1 MRIRDVMSQR
11 PVTIEPDKS
20 IQETAAVFLQHGID
34 GAPVVDENQQL
45 LGLVTELHLYKAL
58 ASNEALD
65 TPVRAIMSTTV
76 DTLEE
81 DMPTE
86 IIHGLHFGRYP
97 VVHQGRVTGMLT
109 KSDVNRIYTREL
121 TDISKRMQAV
131 LDAAYNS
138 IVSID
143 DEGFIRIFNRAA
155 EELFDMKKEDVLGRL
170 YVDVFPD
177 GELIDILTTGTVVK
191 GEKFKYKDKTILSNR
206 TPIIDMDGRIIGA
219 VGVAQDISDLES
231 ITRELNIA
239 LEMKESMDY
248 FLNESLDSFFVADKD
263 GKVLNVN
270 KAYTRITGLKA
281 EDIVGKSMYE
291 LVDQGYYNKAATLMV
306 LESKQPVMYKETTL
320 TGRVALFTGLPIFDK
335 QGELTNVLVNI
346 KDITDLESVA
356 GELEKT
362 QDLKDELQA
371 VIEASFDGI
380 CQTDAHAKI
389 IRVNDAY
396 VRLTGMSREEL
407 VGKYEQQL
415 ADQGNFD
422 KSVSLMVIK
431 HRKPVTIEQRLK
443 TGKTLLVTGNP
454 VYNDRGELIRVITN
468 ARDFTELE
476 QLRQEREQAQELSRH
491 YQEELQKMRIS
502 EDSNFVAESR
512 QSRDIIDLVVRLGR
526 VDSTVLIQGE
536 SGVGK
541 EIIARELHKNS
552 IRSSRP
558 YIKINCAAI
567 PESLLESELFGY
579 ETGAFTGAKKGGK
592 SGLFE
597 LANTGSLF
605 LDEIGEIPLHLQV
618 KLLRVLQE
626 SEFTRVGGSTPIKVD
641 VRVIAATN
649 RDLAKLVAEG
659 RFREDLYYRLNVI
672 PIIVPPLRERKEEI
686 APLVRHFLQIFN
698 NKYGFS
704 KTITASAL
712 GALIDYEWPGN
723 VRELRNVIERAVV
736 TSAEMV
742 IGDFGF
748 LSQGGKSLA
757 GPQEDEY
764 PPVNLKHAVEEFE
777 KNMIQKH
784 LAKYGSLRKAAR
796 SLGASQTTIW
806 RKASQYGIK
815 LEDKPSG

>member
-1 MRIRDVMSQR
+1 MRIIDVMSQR
-11 PVTIEPDKS
+11 PVTVDPDKS
-20 IQETAAVFLQHGID
+20 IQETAAVFLRHGID
-34 GAPVVDENQQL
+34 GAPVVDENHQL

-58 ASNEALD
+58 AASEALD
-65 TPVRAIMSTTV
+65 TPVKDIMSTTV
-76 DTLEE
+76 ETLEE
-81 DMPTE
+81 DLPAE

-97 VVHQGRVTGMLT
+97 VLHQGRVTGMLT
-109 KSDVNRIYTREL
+109 KSDANRVYTREL
-121 TDISKRMQAV
+121 KDISKRMQAV

-143 DEGFIRIFNRAA
+143 DEGFIRLFNRAA
-155 EELFDMKKEDVLGRL
+155 EELFEMKKEDVLGRL
-170 YVDVFPD
+170 YVDIYPD
-177 GELIDILTTGTVVK
+177 GELIDILTTATVVK
-191 GEKFKYKDKTILSNR
+191 GEKFNYKGKTILSNR
-206 TPIIDMDGRIIGA
+206 TPIIDVDGRIIGA

-239 LEMKESMDY
+239 REMKESMDY

-263 GKVLNVN
+263 GVVLNVN

-291 LVDQGYYNKAATLMV
+291 LVDRGYYNKAATLMV

-335 QGELTNVLVNI
+335 QGELINVLVNI

-380 CQTDAHAKI
+380 CQTDAHANI

-396 VRLTGMSREEL
+396 VRLTGMSRQEL
-407 VGKYEQQL
+407 VGKNEQQL
-415 ADQGNFD
+415 AAQGNFD
-422 KSVSLMVIK
+422 KSVSLMVIEQE
-431 HRKPVTIEQRLK
+431 KPVTIEQRLK

-454 VYNDRGELIRVITN
+454 VFNDRGDLIRVITN

-512 QSRDIIDLVVRLGR
+512 QSRDIIDLIVRLGR

-552 IRSSRP
+552 TRSSRP

-597 LANTGSLF
+597 LAHTGSLF

-649 RDLAKLVAEG
+649 QDLSKLVAEG

-672 PIIVPPLRERKEEI
+672 PINVPPLRERKEEI
-686 APLVRHFLQIFN
+686 APLVRHFLQLFN
-698 NKYGFS
+698 EKYGFN

-712 GALIDYEWPGN
+712 GVLIDYEWPGN
-723 VRELRNVIERAVV
+723 VRELRNVIERAIV

-742 IGDFGF
+742 IGDFSF
-748 LSQGGKSLA
+748 LSQGGNSLA
-757 GPQEDEY
+757 AVSQEDDY
-764 PPVNLKHAVEEFE
+764 APVNLKHAVEEFE
-777 KNMIQKH
+777 KKMIQKH

-815 LEDKPSG
+815 LEDKPS